1 MMSIKSTSPRA
12 GAVPRLRPNGAAMRA
27 LRTALKVSL
36 RDMQALTGLDR
47 GHLSRLERGLVGAS
61 PDTIRRYANA
71 LKVPTTAI
79 THDR

>member
-1 MMSIKSTSPRA
+1 
-12 GAVPRLRPNGAAMRA
+12 MRA

-36 RDMQALTGLDR
+36 RDMQTLTGLDR

-71 LKVPTTAI
+71 LEVPTASI

>member
-1 MMSIKSTSPRA
+1 MPAESTSPKA
-12 GAVPRLRPNGAAMRA
+12 GDVQSLRPNGAAMRA

-36 RDMQALTGLDR
+36 RDIQARTGLDR
-47 GHLSRLERGLVGAS
+47 GHLSRLERGLAGAS

-71 LKVPTTAI
+71 LKVSTAAI